1 MKKTVVF
8 GVLDWGLGHAS
19 RSIPLIDNLIERDV
33 VVIIASSG
41 YALAMLKMQY
51 PELQFITL
59 PSYRIKF
66 TKSNSIIAPII
77 YQLPHIQY
85 VISREHRI
93 LEEFISAHPVDG
105 IISDNRYG
113 LWSKKVPSVFI
124 THQIFLKLPKAVQS
138 FTGLVNQIHHR
149 FIKRFD
155 NCWIPD
161 YPGDK
166 NLSGDLSHAFPISFP
181 HEFIGP
187 VSRFRSV
194 SSSNSNFR
202 YEALAVL
209 SGPEPQRSVFEE
221 ILIRQMTDTEGKYCL
236 VRGLPGSSGNTVSR
250 PNIDIYNYLN
260 NKELTSIM
268 AESKLL
274 ICRSGYSTLM
284 DLAALGKPAILI
296 PTPGQSEQEYLAEYH
311 DRKGHFR
318 MASQNSFVLKTLLN
332 DNSAFSGITNQFSV
346 DLSAKALDAFIGKL

>member
-1 MKKTVVF
+1 LKKTVVF

-19 RSIPLIDNLIERDV
+19 RSIPLIDNLIARGV
-33 VVIIASSG
+33 LVIIASSG
-41 YALAMLKMQY
+41 YALAMLKIQY
-51 PELQFITL
+51 PDLQFITL

-66 TKSNSIIAPII
+66 AKNNSIIAPII
-77 YQLPHIQY
+77 SQLPHIQY

-124 THQIFLKLPKAVQS
+124 THQVFLKIPKPVQS

-149 FIKRFD
+149 FIKRF
-155 NCWIPD
+155 NSCWIPD
-161 YPGDK
+161 YPGDQ

-187 VSRFRSV
+187 LSRFNSV
-194 SSSNSNFR
+194 FESNSKFR
-202 YEALAVL
+202 YDAVAVL
-209 SGPEPQRSVFEE
+209 SGPEPQRSIFEE
-221 ILIRQMTDTEGKYCL
+221 ILLRQMADADGQFCL
-236 VRGLPGSSGNTVSR
+236 VRGLPGSSGDLIGSANVE
-250 PNIDIYNYLN
+250 IFNYLN
-260 NKELTSIM
+260 NKELTSIL
-268 AESKLL
+268 ANSKLL

-284 DLAALGKPAILI
+284 DLAALEKPAILV

-311 DRKGHFR
+311 ERKGHFHR
-318 MASQNSFVLKTLLN
+318 SSQKSFQLKTMTEGI
-332 DNSAFSGITNQFSV
+332 SAFSGIKNRISV
-346 DLSAKALDAFIGKL
+346 DLRANALDSFIGKL

>member
-1 MKKTVVF
+1 LKKTVVF

-19 RSIPLIDNLIERDV
+19 RSIPLIDNLIARGV

-77 YQLPHIQY
+77 FQLPHIQY

-93 LEEFISAHPVDG
+93 LEQFIASHPVDG

-113 LWSKKVPSVFI
+113 LWSKKVASVFI
-124 THQIFLKLPKAVQS
+124 THQVFLKLPKPLQA
-138 FTGLVNQIHHR
+138 FAGLVNQIHHR

-161 YPGDK
+161 YPGDQ
-166 NLSGDLSHAFPISFP
+166 NISGDLSHAFPINFP
-181 HEFIGP
+181 HAFIGP
-187 VSRFRSV
+187 LSRFRSV
-194 SSSNSNFR
+194 SISNSNFR
-202 YEALAVL
+202 YDALAVL

-221 ILIRQMTDTEGKYCL
+221 VLIRQMTDADGKYCL
-236 VRGLPGSSGNTVSR
+236 VRGLPGSSGNIISR

-284 DLAALGKPAILI
+284 DLAALKKPAILV

-311 DRKGHFR
+311 DRKGHFGVS
-318 MASQNSFVLKTLLN
+318 SQKSFQMKTMS
-332 DNSAFSGITNQFSV
+332 DGISAFSGITNQFSV